1 MSRDEH
7 RAAIAAACTAEIER
21 LREFVA
27 GGCRDWWPTDL
38 VNYMDLEGD
47 DALYLVSASEL
58 LTRACET
65 RCYYRIEWAHTFS
78 DYPPSATVSDMRLY
92 VQINNLLPAV
102 EVTYLLDEDSAAAL
116 REWICEDAEAKRDE
130 RELADRA
137 AEKYYA
143 RME

>member
-1 MSRDEH
+1 MTRTNIES
-7 RAAIAAACTAEIER
+7 ACAAEIQR
-21 LREFVA
+21 LRAFVA

-38 VNYMDLEGD
+38 IDYMDLEGD

-58 LTRACET
+58 LSRECET

-78 DYPPSATVSDMRLY
+78 DDPPSATVADMKLY
-92 VQINNLLPAV
+92 VQLNNLLPAV

-116 REWICEDAEAKRDE
+116 REWICADAEAKRDR

-137 AEKYYA
+137 ADDYYA
-143 RME
+143 RMA